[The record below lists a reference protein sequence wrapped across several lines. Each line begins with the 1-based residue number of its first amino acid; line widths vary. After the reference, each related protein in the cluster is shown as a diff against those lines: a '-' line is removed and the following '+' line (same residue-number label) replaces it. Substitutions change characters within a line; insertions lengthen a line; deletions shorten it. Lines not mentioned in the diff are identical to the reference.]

1 MKFYTNDI
9 VQKAIRLKEKGVAV
23 TKITKELGITRGTL
37 LRWCINI
44 PSNNANHLRNKKLK
58 EVYRNKGKY
67 YVANININ
75 KDTAKILAALI
86 YWCEGY
92 KYPNCNCIGFAN
104 SDINLTKTFLKLFR
118 MGFSPK
124 EDKLRAHLQMHD
136 THDKNEITSFWSKI
150 LSIPENQFQKP
161 TITKALLKMKRIDYK
176 GTCTVRYYD
185 SNLYQEIIGT
195 YEAFFKK
202 LF

>member
-37 LRWCINI
+37 LRLCINI
-44 PSNNANHLRNKKLK
+44 PSNNSNHLRNKKLK

-104 SDINLTKTFLKLFR
+104 SDINLTKTFPLWPISTDSKPV
-118 MGFSPK
+118 GSTK
-124 EDKLRAHLQMHD
+124 TAA
-136 THDKNEITSFWSKI
+136 SFW
-150 LSIPENQFQKP
+150 
-161 TITKALLKMKRIDYK
+161 
-176 GTCTVRYYD
+176 
-185 SNLYQEIIGT
+185 
-195 YEAFFKK
+195 
-202 LF
+202 